1 MLSFPFPPPPLP
13 PPFFFFACTDHSWT
27 SSGATWTA
35 FKWPLIYALR
45 CPVEVHF
52 FTVVATSFRW
62 TKAGMLFKCSCVNHE
77 CPVWSFKPFFF
88 IIPFLSRE
96 CSRLHLREHCS
107 SSAAWWHLFLAHYLD
122 ILGLTFFFNVG
133 RTRRGGG
140 GHTFHNS
147 VAHSLR
153 NAYSSVMPVQH
164 WASW

>member
-1 MLSFPFPPPPLP
+1 MLSFPFPPPPSP

-122 ILGLTFFFNVG
+122 ILGLTFFLMWDAQDG
-133 RTRRGGG
+133 EGGATLSIIQW
-140 GHTFHNS
+140 HAARVT
-147 VAHSLR
+147 LI
-153 NAYSSVMPVQH
+153 PV
-164 WASW
+164 

>member
-1 MLSFPFPPPPLP
+1 MQPWVTVQSLCYCSSDHRFFCWSLLFKGWREKCFHSPFLLLHHP
-13 PPFFFFACTDHSWT
+13 PPFFFLACTDHRFNHSWT
-27 SSGATWTA
+27 SSGATWAA

-52 FTVVATSFRW
+52 FTVVDTSFRW

-77 CPVWSFKPFFF
+77 CPVWSFKPFFFF

-122 ILGLTFFFNVG
+122 ILGLTFF
-133 RTRRGGG
+133 
-140 GHTFHNS
+140 
-147 VAHSLR
+147 
-153 NAYSSVMPVQH
+153 
-164 WASW
+164 